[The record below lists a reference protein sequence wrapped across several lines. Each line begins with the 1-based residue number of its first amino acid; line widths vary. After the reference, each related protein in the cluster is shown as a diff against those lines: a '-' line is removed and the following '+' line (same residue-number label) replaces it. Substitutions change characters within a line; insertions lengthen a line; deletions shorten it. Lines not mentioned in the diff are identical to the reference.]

1 MAVEKLSQIASGG
14 AFTPSTD
21 VMVTVRSGATDL
33 LTTLPTATSSIL
45 GIVKPDNTTITIS
58 GGIISSSGGGGGA
71 GVSITNVTNGSP
83 YTATA
88 AAGFN
93 IFTIYNT
100 SGSAYTFN
108 LPSSPATS
116 SSVVVVD
123 AGLTAG
129 AHTITVQGNGNTIS
143 AYGSTAS
150 SAGIASNG
158 GSISLAWDET
168 QWTQYA

>member
-58 GGIISSSGGGGGA
+58 GGIISSSGG
-71 GVSITNVTNGSP
+71 VSITKVTNGSP

>member
-58 GGIISSSGGGGGA
+58 GGIISSSGG
-71 GVSITNVTNGSP
+71 VSITNVTNGSP

-116 SSVVVVD
+116 SSIVVVD